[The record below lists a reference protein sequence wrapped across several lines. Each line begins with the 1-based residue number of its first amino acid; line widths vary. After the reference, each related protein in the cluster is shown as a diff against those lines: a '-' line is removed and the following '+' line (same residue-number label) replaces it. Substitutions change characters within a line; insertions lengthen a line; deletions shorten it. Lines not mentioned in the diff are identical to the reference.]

1 MFKCDTWYS
10 NSEKTIWSG
19 FQHLICYKCIASV
32 VLIGFFCIN
41 IIPILN
47 LSMFCNWFHKRMVFW
62 GGRGRKVYL
71 NEGEGK
77 RKRGGR
83 RWRIWKWVRNVFC
96 IIFKFSVC
104 TFLFCTLFC
113 FVNDFWFG
121 ESYELSICLCLYIC
135 VYKYMK
141 NVYWIWFHLSYNPIC
156 IWVMK

>member
-1 MFKCDTWYS
+1 MVFRVLFWQQWLQECKNRISMFECDTWYS

-47 LSMFCNWFHKRMVFW
+47 LIMFCNWFHKKMVFW

-77 RKRGGR
+77 RKRGAGGGGSG
-83 RWRIWKWVRNVFC
+83 N
-96 IIFKFSVC
+96 
-104 TFLFCTLFC
+104 
-113 FVNDFWFG
+113 G
-121 ESYELSICLCLYIC
+121 
-135 VYKYMK
+135 
-141 NVYWIWFHLSYNPIC
+141 
-156 IWVMK
+156 